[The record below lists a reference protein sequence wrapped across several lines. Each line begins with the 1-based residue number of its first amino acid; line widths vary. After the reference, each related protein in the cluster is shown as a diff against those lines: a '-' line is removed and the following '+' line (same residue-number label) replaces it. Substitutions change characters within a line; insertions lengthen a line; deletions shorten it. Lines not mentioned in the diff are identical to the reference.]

1 MANEEHK
8 RPPVAAIVVIVVLL
22 LAAAGG
28 YAWWRTQQTAAN
40 GSLTASGAVES
51 TEYQVAA
58 TAAGRIATVT
68 VGEGAVVTAGQALV
82 GLDDTAFRLQV
93 QQAQQ
98 GVRAANAQVKSA
110 KNDGTSAEVTAAKA
124 RLEQAKAAVR
134 LAEVQLAYAT
144 VTSPHGGVVVA
155 VTANAGQNAS
165 PGKTLLTITDPSDL
179 FVRVFVPET
188 RIGEVS
194 LGQSVRVAADA
205 GGRDYPGK
213 VEFISA
219 QAEFTPNN
227 VETKDQR
234 AKLVYEVRVRLAD
247 KTGTLK
253 PGMPVDVTFE

>member
-1 MANEEHK
+1 MANAEHK
-8 RPPVAAIVVIVVLL
+8 RPPVAAIIVIIAV

-28 YAWWRTQQTAAN
+28 YWWWTTQQSASD
-40 GSLTASGAVES
+40 GGLTASGAVES
-51 TEYQVAA
+51 TEYQVSA
-58 TAAGRIATVT
+58 TAGGRIATVT
-68 VGEGAVVTAGQALV
+68 VGEGAAVTAGQVLV
-82 GLDDTAFRLQV
+82 VLDDTAFRLQV
-93 QQAQQ
+93 EQAKQ
-98 GVRAANAQVKSA
+98 GVLAAVAAVKNARDDGNSADRAA
-110 KNDGTSAEVTAAKA
+110 A
-124 RLEQAKAAVR
+124 RARREQAKAAVK

-144 VTSPHGGVVVA
+144 VTAPHGGVVVA

-165 PGKTLLTITDPSDL
+165 PGKTLLTITDPANL

-188 RIGEVS
+188 RIGDVK
-194 LGQSVRVAADA
+194 LGQSVQVAADS
-205 GGRDYPGK
+205 GGDGYAGK

-247 KTGTLK
+247 KTSTLK